1 MSSEK
6 RQPFII
12 HNLCHSE
19 KLSIKQ
25 NRKRVANH
33 HTSLNVLHQR
43 NKKNNTSQTLEIPP
57 FSAKERRETALGKF
71 HGIPIGVREV
81 HIPLIANKSLL
92 ILSNELDTP
101 VGVEE
106 QPVAAL
112 DIIDAHL
119 RRLTL
124 LAKKM

>member
-1 MSSEK
+1 MQKNEK
-6 RQPFII
+6 
-12 HNLCHSE
+12 
-19 KLSIKQ
+19 
-25 NRKRVANH
+25 
-33 HTSLNVLHQR
+33 QR
-43 NKKNNTSQTLEIPP
+43 
-57 FSAKERRETALGKF
+57 LGKF
-71 HGIPIGVREV
+71 HRVPIGVREV

-124 LAKKM
+124 LAKKMGGGDDVTGVS